1 MLPRACARARIGAL
15 ERLPTAGGR
24 SAFRPARFVRASR
37 TSLPR
42 LLGDRTMM
50 MQIDRGLSDEQKMM
64 RETCRAFVN
73 DFVTPF
79 LRQHWQQEWNMKPD
93 ERLPPAILE

>member
-1 MLPRACARARIGAL
+1 MI
-15 ERLPTAGGR
+15 
-24 SAFRPARFVRASR
+24 
-37 TSLPR
+37 
-42 LLGDRTMM
+42 

-79 LRQHWQQEWNMKPD
+79 LRQNWQQEWNMKPE
-93 ERLPPAILE
+93 ERLPRGILEQAHKIGIRPSAYPRNSAALRSIRRKKSRRSR